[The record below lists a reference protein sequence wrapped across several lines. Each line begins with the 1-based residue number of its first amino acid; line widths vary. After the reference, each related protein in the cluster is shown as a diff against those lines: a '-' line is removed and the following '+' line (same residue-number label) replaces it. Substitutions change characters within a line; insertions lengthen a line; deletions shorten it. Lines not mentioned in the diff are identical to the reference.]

1 MLRIIILAGLAY
13 FGFRY
18 YGWIGA
24 VSVVGAY
31 VLLLVILGALNANR
45 TRRAARQL
53 VDRKLS
59 AEEKTHLTTTQE
71 HQQRMYEHKAQF
83 DPELRKSREP

>member
-1 MLRIIILAGLAY
+1 MLRIIILLALAY

-24 VSVVGAY
+24 VGVIGAY
-31 VLLLVILGALNANR
+31 VLLLVILGAVNASR
-45 TRRAARQL
+45 TRRDARQL

-59 AEEKTHLTTTQE
+59 AAEKTHLTATQE
-71 HQQRMYEHKAQF
+71 HQQRMHEHKAQF
-83 DPELRKSREP
+83 DPELRKSRGQ